1 MKERSSFSDS
11 HVDEVTKISFKSD
24 FSTILLAGSLDGIL
38 AVYDLTQENEE
49 EAIQMSN

>member
-1 MKERSSFSDS
+1 MKERSSFCDS
-11 HVDEVTKISFKSD
+11 HVDEVTKINFKSD

-49 EAIQMSN
+49 ESIQMSN